1 MTTYGVGTA
10 VLIFALAF
18 SIPGCGGDTPPAAA
32 RTLETGATAGPPAGA
47 VAVAETTTVNLPLTL
62 PSQLYVEHDAAV
74 LARSSGMV
82 RAILADIGSS
92 VQAGQE
98 LARLEDV
105 DQEIALDQAKER
117 LARTRQTVDRQRVL
131 TSGGMATRAD
141 SEQVEF
147 EYREAELALRKAQ
160 RDFDLTRIV
169 APFAGVVTS
178 RSARLQRMADPGD
191 SLFRVTALSPLLA
204 AVRVPETGAGGL
216 AVGAEAHILGAGGA
230 SARARVIRAS
240 PVLDAAS
247 GTRELVL
254 EVGSGSRLR
263 PGSAVTV
270 QLGVERRQVVTI
282 PRSAVAK
289 EGYALVMENNRA
301 TLRAVTLGRD
311 IGSDRVEV
319 VSGIAPGEKVVSTSP

>member
-1 MTTYGVGTA
+1 MTTRAFAG
-10 VLIFALAF
+10 LIVALAAATA
-18 SIPGCGGDTPPAAA
+18 GCGRDTPPAAA
-32 RTLETGATAGPPAGA
+32 RTLETGATTGPPAGA
-47 VAVAETTTVNLPLTL
+47 VAVAETTTVDLPLTL

-92 VQAGQE
+92 VKAGQE

-105 DQEIALDQAKER
+105 DQEIALAQAKEK
-117 LARTRQTVDRQRVL
+117 LARTSQTVDRQRAL
-131 TSGGMATRAD
+131 TIAGVATRAD

-147 EYREAELALRKAQ
+147 EFREAELALRKAQ

-178 RSARLQRMADPGD
+178 RNARIQRMVNPGD

-216 AVGAEAHILGAGGA
+216 TVGAEAHVLGSGGA

-240 PVLDAAS
+240 PILDAAS

-254 EVGSGSRLR
+254 EVGGGSRLR

-289 EGYALVMENNRA
+289 EGYALVMENNRT

-319 VSGIAPGEKVVSTSP
+319 VSGIAPGEKVVSSSP

>member
-1 MTTYGVGTA
+1 MTARGVVPV
-10 VLIFALAF
+10 VLMVALTGA
-18 SIPGCGGDTPPAAA
+18 IAGCGGDTPPAAA
-32 RTLETGATAGPPAGA
+32 RTLETGATTGAPAGA
-47 VAVAETTTVNLPLTL
+47 IAMAETTTVDLPLTL
-62 PSQLYVEHDAAV
+62 PSQLYVEHDAPV

-82 RAILADIGSS
+82 RAIQADIGSS
-92 VQAGQE
+92 VKEGQE
-98 LARLEDV
+98 LARLESV
-105 DQEIALDQAKER
+105 DQEIALAQAKEK
-117 LARTRQTVDRQRVL
+117 LARTTQTVDRQRAL
-131 TSGGMATRAD
+131 TIAGVATRAD

-178 RSARLQRMADPGD
+178 RSARIQRMVNPGD

-204 AVRVPETGAGGL
+204 AVRVPETSAGGL
-216 AVGAEAHILGAGGA
+216 AVGAEAHILGASGA

-270 QLGVERRQVVTI
+270 QLGAERRQVVTI
-282 PRSAVAK
+282 PRTAVAK
-289 EGYALVMENNRA
+289 EGYALVVENNRT

-311 IGSDRVEV
+311 IGTDRVEV
-319 VSGIAPGEKVVSTSP
+319 VSGITPGEKVVSASP